1 MNQLLKTIDTKEGVS
16 RPKNWLKRNKTQFEI
31 LGMSLPG
38 AILLL
43 LFCYLPMFG
52 IVLAFKDYSPRDG
65 ILGSAWAGLSNFS
78 YLFKSND
85 IFIVLRNTIGYNLV
99 FILLGSVLNI
109 SLALAVTSVR
119 QKMASRF
126 YQTVYIMPYFL
137 SWVIISYLGLA
148 LMNVRNGFF
157 NQSLLPAM
165 GLDPI
170 DWYTN
175 PKPWPFILAFA
186 NFWKWTGYSSIVY
199 IAAIAGIDPT
209 YYEAATIDGASGWQK
224 VWHITLPCLR
234 TIFCINLIT
243 QVGGILSGDM
253 GLFYQLPL
261 DSGALA
267 DVTTTIPVYVFKNLT
282 KGSAS
287 SLGISSAT
295 AFIQSVV
302 GCILVITVNKVVD
315 KISSGESALF

>member
-1 MNQLLKTIDTKEGVS
+1 MKKMSASCPDNKKYKTS
-16 RPKNWLKRNKTQFEI
+16 WLKKNKEQFEI

-38 AILLL
+38 AILM
-43 LFCYLPMFG
+43 FIFSYLPMFG
-52 IVLAFKDYSPRDG
+52 IILAFKDFSPRLG
-65 ILGSAWAGLSNFS
+65 IWGSPWAGFSNFS
-78 YLFKSND
+78 YLFKSNTL
-85 IFIVLRNTIGYNLV
+85 FVVLRNTIGYNLL

-109 SLALAVTSVR
+109 CLALAVTSLR
-119 QKMASRF
+119 QKRASKL

-148 LMNVRNGFF
+148 LMNIDNGFL
-157 NQSLLPAM
+157 NKTILPM
-165 GLDPI
+165 LGMEPV

-175 PKPWPFILAFA
+175 TKPWPFILAFA
-186 NFWKWTGYSSIVY
+186 NFWKWTGYSSVIY
-199 IAAIAGIDPT
+199 IAAISGIDPT
-209 YYEAATIDGASGWQK
+209 FYEAAEMDGATGFQK
-224 VWHITLPCLR
+224 IWHITLPGLR

-243 QVGGILSGDM
+243 QVGGILGGDM

-267 DVTTTIPVYVFKNLT
+267 DVTTTLPVYVFKNLT
-282 KGSAS
+282 AGTSS

-302 GCILVITVNKVVD
+302 GCILVITVNKVID
-315 KISSGESALF
+315 KLSSGENSLF

>member
-1 MNQLLKTIDTKEGVS
+1 MKKTSAGCPDNKKYKTS
-16 RPKNWLKRNKTQFEI
+16 WLKKNKEQFEI

-38 AILLL
+38 AILM
-43 LFCYLPMFG
+43 FIFSYLPMFG
-52 IVLAFKDYSPRDG
+52 IILAFKDFSPRLG
-65 ILGSAWAGLSNFS
+65 IWGSPWAGFSNFS
-78 YLFKSND
+78 YLFKSNTL
-85 IFIVLRNTIGYNLV
+85 FVVLRNTIGYNLL

-109 SLALAVTSVR
+109 CLALAVTSLR
-119 QKMASRF
+119 QKRASKL

-148 LMNVRNGFF
+148 LMNIDNGFL
-157 NQSLLPAM
+157 NKTILPM
-165 GLDPI
+165 LGMEPVG
-170 DWYTN
+170 WYTN
-175 PKPWPFILAFA
+175 TKPWPFILAFA
-186 NFWKWTGYSSIVY
+186 NFWKWTGYSSVIY
-199 IAAIAGIDPT
+199 IAAISGIDPT
-209 YYEAATIDGASGWQK
+209 FYEAAEMDGATGFQK
-224 VWHITLPCLR
+224 IWHITLPGLR

-243 QVGGILSGDM
+243 QVGGILGGDM

-267 DVTTTIPVYVFKNLT
+267 DVTTTLPVYVFKNLT
-282 KGSAS
+282 AGTSS

-315 KISSGESALF
+315 KLSSGENSLF

>member
-1 MNQLLKTIDTKEGVS
+1 LKKISASCPDN
-16 RPKNWLKRNKTQFEI
+16 KNYKTSWLKKNKEQFEI

-38 AILLL
+38 AVLM
-43 LFCYLPMFG
+43 FVFSYLPMFG
-52 IVLAFKDYSPRDG
+52 IILAFKDFSPRLG
-65 ILGSAWAGLSNFS
+65 IWGSPWAGFSNFS
-78 YLFKSND
+78 YLFKSNTL
-85 IFIVLRNTIGYNLV
+85 FVVLRNTIGYNLL
-99 FILLGSVLNI
+99 FILMGSVLNI
-109 SLALAVTSVR
+109 CLALAVTSLR
-119 QKMASRF
+119 QRRASKL

-148 LMNVRNGFF
+148 LMNIDSGFL
-157 NQSLLPAM
+157 NKSVLPLLGIEPV
-165 GLDPI
+165 

-175 PKPWPFILAFA
+175 TKPWPFILAFA
-186 NFWKWTGYSSIVY
+186 NFWKWTGYSSVIY
-199 IAAIAGIDPT
+199 IAAISGIDPT
-209 YYEAATIDGASGWQK
+209 FYEAAEMDGATGFQK
-224 VWHITLPCLR
+224 IWHITLPGLR

-243 QVGGILSGDM
+243 QVGGILGGDM

-267 DVTTTIPVYVFKNLT
+267 DVTTTLPVYVFKNLT
-282 KGSAS
+282 AGTSS

-315 KISSGESALF
+315 KLSSGENSLF